1 MGMSLLNRRELI
13 GAAAVTSVS
22 IPFSKAESKATNLA
36 DYHLRLA
43 VIGCANRGGA
53 IGGEAVRHQLTHC
66 VALCDVVPSRA
77 EGFKKKHQDR
87 CSDAVIYDDF
97 RKMFEELGD
106 KIDACTIGTPD
117 HSHFPIA
124 MLAMSMGIHVYV
136 EKPLAHTFEECELL
150 MAAEKNTAFNVRW
163 VTKGTPVS
171 SVYSSNLGS
180 MKESSRMFAALTPV

>member
-77 EGFKKKHQDR
+77 EGFKKSIKTDVAMRSSMTIFER
-87 CSDAVIYDDF
+87 CS
-97 RKMFEELGD
+97 R
-106 KIDACTIGTPD
+106 
-117 HSHFPIA
+117 
-124 MLAMSMGIHVYV
+124 
-136 EKPLAHTFEECELL
+136 
-150 MAAEKNTAFNVRW
+150 N
-163 VTKGTPVS
+163 
-171 SVYSSNLGS
+171 
-180 MKESSRMFAALTPV
+180 